1 MIINWKLGLLAFVI
15 CSVTLVPALDSAYGK
30 TVRMTHTPTFVGDF
44 SVNSQDTSP
53 EGMAFNTDGTKMFI
67 VGDQNDNVYEYACS
81 TGFDVSTCT
90 LEDTQDVS
98 GQDTIPRGIAFNTAG
113 TKMFI
118 LGDATNDVTEY
129 SLDTGFDISDNL
141 TVVGE
146 PFSVQDQ
153 EVTPNDL
160 AFNTDGTKMFIVGPA
175 GDDVNEYACSTG
187 FDVSSCSYSGDG
199 ERKDVSGQDEKPLG
213 MAFNTDGTKMF
224 IVGAIGD
231 DVYEYACSTGFD
243 VSTCSFTDPF
253 SVVAQEN
260 APNDLEFNTDG
271 TKMFVVGDTGND
283 VNEYDL
289 DKDFGISGG
298 GPTFQLNSVCAFDF
312 ICVTRVNDTSDNKD
326 HGILLYP
333 WLTEGILLDL
343 QPSDRIVDTT
353 TSMPHVQLEP
363 GDTITITLNVQDDL
377 GPDNIK
383 QVSMYT
389 NYGERPIDMN
399 LFYANNFND
408 KGETS
413 QSFYHWYPNNDDVA
427 YGYDDTIQW
436 KYVSGY
442 TTNADYSE
450 LTKDRISISV
460 GDLIHEASTSSE
472 DRLVVSFTAT
482 FNEMMSKS
490 NVKVKLVDYNSL
502 YDIVTLPFTI
512 QVGNS
517 DATFEDVMGKH
528 PGYKFIP
535 MLDASQT
542 LESIQQWTYPSSA
555 MTDEQFTQ
563 LLGIQETELPS
574 WVKAYLAQWVVEDK
588 IDLAVMIIAIE
599 HLMNLE

>member
-1 MIINWKLGLLAFVI
+1 
-15 CSVTLVPALDSAYGK
+15 
-30 TVRMTHTPTFVGDF
+30 
-44 SVNSQDTSP
+44 
-53 EGMAFNTDGTKMFI
+53 
-67 VGDQNDNVYEYACS
+67 
-81 TGFDVSTCT
+81 
-90 LEDTQDVS
+90 
-98 GQDTIPRGIAFNTAG
+98 
-113 TKMFI
+113 MFI

-199 ERKDVSGQDEKPLG
+199 ERKDVSGQDTKPLG
-213 MAFNTDGTKMF
+213 IAFNTAGTKMF
-224 IVGAIGD
+224 IIGAIGD

-243 VSTCSFTDPF
+243 VSTCSFTDTF

-312 ICVTRVNDTSDNKD
+312 ICVTRVNDTSDNEYHK
-326 HGILLYP
+326 GILLYP
-333 WLTEGILLDL
+333 WLTEDILLDL
-343 QPSDRIVDTT
+343 QPSDRTVDTT
-353 TSMPHVQLEP
+353 AAMPHVQLEP

-389 NYGERPIDMN
+389 NYGERPSDMN
-399 LFYANNFND
+399 LFYANNFNA
-408 KGETS
+408 KNEIS

-460 GDLIHEASTSSE
+460 GDLIHEASTSQDE
-472 DRLVVSFTAT
+472 RLVVSFTAT

-542 LESIQQWTYPSSA
+542 LESIQQWTDPSSA

-599 HLMNLE
+599 HLINLE

>member
-1 MIINWKLGLLAFVI
+1 
-15 CSVTLVPALDSAYGK
+15 
-30 TVRMTHTPTFVGDF
+30 
-44 SVNSQDTSP
+44 
-53 EGMAFNTDGTKMFI
+53 MFI
-67 VGDQNDNVYEYACS
+67 
-81 TGFDVSTCT
+81 TGSEKDH
-90 LEDTQDVS
+90 
-98 GQDTIPRGIAFNTAG
+98 
-113 TKMFI
+113 
-118 LGDATNDVTEY
+118 
-129 SLDTGFDISDNL
+129 
-141 TVVGE
+141 
-146 PFSVQDQ
+146 
-153 EVTPNDL
+153 
-160 AFNTDGTKMFIVGPA
+160 
-175 GDDVNEYACSTG
+175 VNEYACSTG
-187 FDVSSCSYSGDG
+187 FDVSTCSYSGDG
-199 ERKDVSGQDEKPLG
+199 ERKDVSGQDAGPRG
-213 MAFNTDGTKMF
+213 IAFNTDGTTMF
-224 IVGAIGD
+224 IIGKTGK
-231 DVYEYACSTGFD
+231 DVNEYACGTGFD
-243 VSTCSFTDPF
+243 VSTCSFTDNF
-253 SVVAQEN
+253 SVSSQETVPTGI
-260 APNDLEFNTDG
+260 AFNTAG
-271 TKMFVVGDTGND
+271 TKMFVLGDQGND

-289 DKDFGISGG
+289 DSDFQISGG
-298 GPTFQLNSVCAFDF
+298 GKIYQLNSECAFD
-312 ICVTRVNDTSDNKD
+312 IVCVAAAKDTSDGDKED
-326 HGILLYP
+326 RLRLLLYP

-343 QPSDRIVDTT
+343 KPSDRIVYTT
-353 TSMPHVQLEP
+353 AAMPHVQLEP

-389 NYGERPIDMN
+389 NYGERPSDMN
-399 LFYANNFND
+399 LFYANNFNA
-408 KGETS
+408 KNEIS

-460 GDLIHEASTSSE
+460 GDLIHEASTSQDE
-472 DRLVVSFTAT
+472 RLVVSFTAT

-512 QVGNS
+512 QVGNP

-542 LESIQQWTYPSSA
+542 LESIQQWTDPSSA

>member
-1 MIINWKLGLLAFVI
+1 
-15 CSVTLVPALDSAYGK
+15 
-30 TVRMTHTPTFVGDF
+30 
-44 SVNSQDTSP
+44 
-53 EGMAFNTDGTKMFI
+53 
-67 VGDQNDNVYEYACS
+67 
-81 TGFDVSTCT
+81 
-90 LEDTQDVS
+90 
-98 GQDTIPRGIAFNTAG
+98 
-113 TKMFI
+113 
-118 LGDATNDVTEY
+118 
-129 SLDTGFDISDNL
+129 
-141 TVVGE
+141 
-146 PFSVQDQ
+146 
-153 EVTPNDL
+153 
-160 AFNTDGTKMFIVGPA
+160 
-175 GDDVNEYACSTG
+175 
-187 FDVSSCSYSGDG
+187 
-199 ERKDVSGQDEKPLG
+199 
-213 MAFNTDGTKMF
+213 
-224 IVGAIGD
+224 
-231 DVYEYACSTGFD
+231 
-243 VSTCSFTDPF
+243 
-253 SVVAQEN
+253 
-260 APNDLEFNTDG
+260 
-271 TKMFVVGDTGND
+271 
-283 VNEYDL
+283 
-289 DKDFGISGG
+289 
-298 GPTFQLNSVCAFDF
+298 
-312 ICVTRVNDTSDNKD
+312 
-326 HGILLYP
+326 
-333 WLTEGILLDL
+333 
-343 QPSDRIVDTT
+343 
-353 TSMPHVQLEP
+353 
-363 GDTITITLNVQDDL
+363 
-377 GPDNIK
+377 
-383 QVSMYT
+383 MYT
-389 NYGERPIDMN
+389 NYGDRPSDMN

-460 GDLIHEASTSSE
+460 GDLIHEASTSQDE
-472 DRLVVSFTAT
+472 RLVVSFTAT

-512 QVGNS
+512 QVGNP

>member
-15 CSVTLVPALDSAYGK
+15 CSVTLVPALDSVYGN
-30 TVRMTHTPTFVGDF
+30 TVTTTHTPTFTDAF
-44 SVNSQDTSP
+44 SVSGQEANL
-53 EGMAFNTDGTKMFI
+53 EGIAFNTDGTKMFI
-67 VGDQNDNVYEYACS
+67 VGYEDAEVNEYACS

-90 LEDTQDVS
+90 FVDLQSVS
-98 GQDTIPRGIAFNTAG
+98 GQDSKPRGIAFNTAG

-118 LGDATNDVTEY
+118 LGDAGNDVTEY
-129 SLDTGFDISDNL
+129 TLDTGFDISDNL
-141 TVVGE
+141 TYVVGGE
-146 PFSVQDQ
+146 SPSILGH
-153 EVTPNDL
+153 ENTPLGLAFNTDGTKMFITGSQNDYVNEYACSPGFDVSECSYSGDGERKL
-160 AFNTDGTKMFIVGPA
+160 VSSEDAVPRGIAFNTDGTKMFIVGKT

-187 FDVSSCSYSGDG
+187 FDVSTCNFTDVFSIFAQDNAPSGI
-199 ERKDVSGQDEKPLG
+199 
-213 MAFNTDGTKMF
+213 AFNT
-224 IVGAIGD
+224 A
-231 DVYEYACSTGFD
+231 
-243 VSTCSFTDPF
+243 
-253 SVVAQEN
+253 
-260 APNDLEFNTDG
+260 G
-271 TKMFVVGDTGND
+271 TKMFVLGDAGND

-289 DKDFGISGG
+289 DKDFIINHEK
-298 GPTFQLNSVCAFDF
+298 TFQLNSACAFD
-312 ICVTRVNDTSDNKD
+312 IVCKTTNSYDTADQELA
-326 HGILLYP
+326 LLHP
-333 WLTEGILLDL
+333 WLTEVILLDL

-353 TSMPHVQLEP
+353 TSMSHVQLEP

-482 FNEMMSKS
+482 FEDVMSKS
-490 NVKVKLVDYNSL
+490 NIKVKMADYDGL
-502 YDIVTLPFTI
+502 YNTVTLPFTI
-512 QVGNS
+512 QVGNP

-528 PGYKFIP
+528 TGYKFIP
-535 MLDASQT
+535 FLSDSKT
-542 LESIQQWTYPSSA
+542 LESIQQWTDPSSE

-574 WVKAYLAQWVVEDK
+574 WVKNNLAQWVIEDK
-588 IDLAVMIIAIE
+588 INLAVMIIAIE
-599 HLMNLE
+599 HLINLE

>member
-15 CSVTLVPALDSAYGK
+15 CSVTLIPALDSAYGK
-30 TVRMTHTPTFVGDF
+30 TVTTTHTPTFIDAF
-44 SVNSQDTSP
+44 SVSQEANP
-53 EGMAFNTDGTKMFI
+53 EGIAFNTDGTKMFI
-67 VGDQNDNVYEYACS
+67 VGYDGDDVDEYACS
-81 TGFDVSTCT
+81 NGFDVSSCSYSGNAERKNIKA
-90 LEDTQDVS
+90 EDNT
-98 GQDTIPRGIAFNTAG
+98 PLGI
-113 TKMFI
+113 
-118 LGDATNDVTEY
+118 
-129 SLDTGFDISDNL
+129 
-141 TVVGE
+141 
-146 PFSVQDQ
+146 
-153 EVTPNDL
+153 
-160 AFNTDGTKMFIVGPA
+160 AFNTDGTKMFILGA
-175 GDDVNEYACSTG
+175 TGD
-187 FDVSSCSYSGDG
+187 
-199 ERKDVSGQDEKPLG
+199 
-213 MAFNTDGTKMF
+213 
-224 IVGAIGD
+224 
-231 DVYEYACSTGFD
+231 
-243 VSTCSFTDPF
+243 
-253 SVVAQEN
+253 
-260 APNDLEFNTDG
+260 
-271 TKMFVVGDTGND
+271 D

-289 DKDFGISGG
+289 DKDFVINHEK
-298 GPTFQLNSVCAFDF
+298 TFQLNSACAFD
-312 ICVTRVNDTSDNKD
+312 IVCKTTNSYDTADQELA
-326 HGILLYP
+326 LLHP
-333 WLTEGILLDL
+333 WLTEVILLDL

-482 FNEMMSKS
+482 FEDVMSKS
-490 NVKVKLVDYNSL
+490 NIKVKMADYDGL
-502 YDIVTLPFTI
+502 YNTVTLPFTI
-512 QVGNS
+512 QVGNP

-535 MLDASQT
+535 FLIDSKA
-542 LESIQQWTYPSSA
+542 LESIQQWTDPSSE

-574 WVKAYLAQWVVEDK
+574 WVKNNLAQWVIEDK
-588 IDLAVMIIAIE
+588 INLAVMIIAIE
-599 HLMNLE
+599 HLINLE

>member
-118 LGDATNDVTEY
+118 LGDATNDVTEFT
-129 SLDTGFDISDNL
+129 LDTGFDISDNL
-141 TVVGE
+141 TVVT
-146 PFSVQDQ
+146 S
-153 EVTPNDL
+153 
-160 AFNTDGTKMFIVGPA
+160 A
-175 GDDVNEYACSTG
+175 S
-187 FDVSSCSYSGDG
+187 
-199 ERKDVSGQDEKPLG
+199 
-213 MAFNTDGTKMF
+213 
-224 IVGAIGD
+224 
-231 DVYEYACSTGFD
+231 
-243 VSTCSFTDPF
+243 DPF
-253 SVVAQEN
+253 SVDAQEFS
-260 APNDLEFNTDG
+260 PNDLEFNTDG

-312 ICVTRVNDTSDNKD
+312 ICVTRVNDTSDNEYHK
-326 HGILLYP
+326 GILLYP
-333 WLTEGILLDL
+333 WLTEAILLDL
-343 QPSDRIVDTT
+343 QPSDRTVDTT
-353 TSMPHVQLEP
+353 AAMPHVQLEP

-389 NYGERPIDMN
+389 NYGERPSDMN
-399 LFYANNFND
+399 LFYANNFNA
-408 KGETS
+408 KNEIS

-460 GDLIHEASTSSE
+460 GDLIHEASTSQDE
-472 DRLVVSFTAT
+472 RLVVSFTAT

-512 QVGNS
+512 QVGNP

-542 LESIQQWTYPSSA
+542 LESIQQWTDPSSA

-574 WVKAYLAQWVVEDK
+574 WVKAYLAQWVVENK
-588 IDLAVMIIAIE
+588 IDIAVMIIAVE
-599 HLMNLE
+599 HLINLE

>member
-1 MIINWKLGLLAFVI
+1 MLNAIPEGAVSSEDTEKGSPESTVHVDT
-15 CSVTLVPALDSAYGK
+15 CSVVESGSDP
-30 TVRMTHTPTFVGDF
+30 F
-44 SVNSQDTSP
+44 SV
-53 EGMAFNTDGTKMFI
+53 GT
-67 VGDQNDNVYEYACS
+67 QENAP
-81 TGFDVSTCT
+81 
-90 LEDTQDVS
+90 L
-98 GQDTIPRGIAFNTAG
+98 GIAFNADG

-118 LGDATNDVTEY
+118 LGAT
-129 SLDTGFDISDNL
+129 
-141 TVVGE
+141 
-146 PFSVQDQ
+146 
-153 EVTPNDL
+153 
-160 AFNTDGTKMFIVGPA
+160 
-175 GDDVNEYACSTG
+175 GD
-187 FDVSSCSYSGDG
+187 
-199 ERKDVSGQDEKPLG
+199 
-213 MAFNTDGTKMF
+213 
-224 IVGAIGD
+224 
-231 DVYEYACSTGFD
+231 
-243 VSTCSFTDPF
+243 
-253 SVVAQEN
+253 
-260 APNDLEFNTDG
+260 
-271 TKMFVVGDTGND
+271 D

-289 DKDFGISGG
+289 DQDFHISDAGQ
-298 GPTFQLNSVCAFDF
+298 TFQLNSACAFDLV
-312 ICVTRVNDTSDNKD
+312 CKTTNSYDTADQELA
-326 HGILLYP
+326 LLHP
-333 WLTEGILLDL
+333 WLTEVILLDL

-389 NYGERPIDMN
+389 NYGERPSDMN
-399 LFYANNFND
+399 RFYANNFND

-460 GDLIHEASTSSE
+460 GDLIHEASTSQDE
-472 DRLVVSFTAT
+472 RLVVSFTAT
-482 FNEMMSKS
+482 FNETMSKS

-512 QVGNS
+512 QVGNP

-599 HLMNLE
+599 HLINLE